1 MARRSGSGG
10 QFRSLAAVLIPL
22 ILLPIFLLLAPDA
35 MNEAAAQLA
44 GQEIRIGVG
53 GPLTTGSATFGVEM
67 RQAVDLAVA
76 ERNAGGGVLGAKV
89 VAVVADDAASNQRG
103 EAVARQFCD
112 DPAVLGVVGHVNSG
126 VTIAAAAVYA
136 GCGLPMLTPMSSN
149 PGVTDQGL
157 PNVFRLTNRD
167 DRKGPGFAKWLVA
180 RMAKRN
186 AVVIDDGTLYGKG
199 LADGFATGFA
209 AAGGAIAARQS
220 VKVGD
225 TDFRDLL
232 GALPKGFDVLFFAGI
247 REGAYLVR
255 DMRALGL
262 NQVFGCGDG
271 CWSVDAFVQ
280 PAGDAARQ
288 GEGVR
293 ILSAAPAI
301 GKVPGAAEFAAH
313 YTAKYGPI
321 NNYAANSY
329 DSARI
334 VMAAIEQ
341 AAAAKKAVPTR
352 AEVLAAM
359 RATRFQGIAYARP
372 AEWNRKG
379 DNVGAVIFVN
389 TVEGGRFKEIDE
401 IAGEP

>member
-301 GKVPGAAEFAAH
+301 GKVPGSAEFAAH

-321 NNYAANSY
+321 NNYAASSY

-359 RATRFQGIAYARP
+359 RATRSRASPTRARRNGT
-372 AEWNRKG
+372 ARVTMSEQ
-379 DNVGAVIFVN
+379 
-389 TVEGGRFKEIDE
+389 
-401 IAGEP
+401 

>member
-1 MARRSGSGG
+1 MAGCSRR
-10 QFRSLAAVLIPL
+10 QAWRLAAVLFVL
-22 ILLPIFLLLAPDA
+22 IAPDA
-35 MNEAAAQLA
+35 MNGAAAQLS
-44 GQEIRIGVG
+44 GQEIRIGIG

-76 ERNAGGGVLGAKV
+76 ERNAAGGLLGARIAA
-89 VAVVADDAASNQRG
+89 VAVDDEASNQRG
-103 EAVARQFCD
+103 EAVARQLCD

-180 RMAKRN
+180 KMAKRN
-186 AVVIDDGTLYGKG
+186 AVVVDDGTLYGRG
-199 LADGFATGFA
+199 LADGFVAGFA
-209 AAGGAIAARQS
+209 AAGGVIVTRQS

-225 TDFRDLL
+225 TDFRGLL
-232 GALPKGFDVLFFAGI
+232 GALPKSFDVLFFAGI

-255 DMRALGL
+255 DMRAMGL
-262 NQVFGCGDG
+262 HQVFGCGDG
-271 CWSVDAFVQ
+271 CWSVDAFIQ
-280 PAGDAARQ
+280 PAGAAANQ

-293 ILSAAPAI
+293 ILSAAPAL
-301 GKVPGAAEFAAH
+301 GKVPGSAEFAAR
-313 YTAKYGPI
+313 YSAKYGPI
-321 NNYAANSY
+321 NNYAASSY

-334 VMAAIEQ
+334 VLAAIEQ
-341 AAAAKKAVPTR
+341 AASARKALPTR

-359 RATRFQGIAYARP
+359 RATRFQGIAYAGP
-372 AEWNRKG
+372 AQWNRKG
-379 DNVGAVIFVN
+379 DNVAAVIFVN

>member
-1 MARRSGSGG
+1 MAACSRAQERFRRRCR
-10 QFRSLAAVLIPL
+10 FLAPAPL
-22 ILLPIFLLLAPDA
+22 LLMFLLFFLLLAPDA
-35 MNEAAAQLA
+35 MNGASAQLA
-44 GQEIRIGVG
+44 GQDIRIGVG
-53 GPLTTGSATFGVEM
+53 GPLTTGSATFGTEM

-76 ERNAGGGVLGAKV
+76 EKNAAGGVLGAKI
-89 VAVVADDAASNQRG
+89 VAVAADDEANNQRG

-157 PNVFRLTNRD
+157 TNRD
-167 DRKGPGFAKWLVA
+167 DRKGPSFAKWLITK
-180 RMAKRN
+180 MAKRN
-186 AVVIDDGTLYGKG
+186 AVVVDDGTLYGKG
-199 LADGFATGFA
+199 LADGFVAGFE
-209 AAGGAIAARQS
+209 AAGGTIVARQS

-225 TDFRDLL
+225 TDFRGLL
-232 GALPKGFDVLFFAGI
+232 TALPQGFDVLFFAGI
-247 REGAYLVR
+247 REGAYIVK

-262 NQVFGCGDG
+262 TQVFGCGDG

-280 PAGDAARQ
+280 PAGEAAVQ

-301 GKVPGAAEFAAH
+301 GKVPGSAEFAAR

-321 NNYAANSY
+321 NNYAASSY

-334 VMAAIEQ
+334 VMAAIER
-341 AAAAKKAVPTR
+341 AAAAKKAIPSR
-352 AEVLAAM
+352 AEVLAAVQ
-359 RATRFQGIAYARP
+359 ATRFQGIAYGRP
-372 AEWNRKG
+372 AQWNRKG
-379 DNVGAVIFVN
+379 DNVAAVIFVN
-389 TVEGGRFKEIDE
+389 VVEGGRFKEIDE